1 MAVGYLQICGAL
13 WEMLSIGREKAD
25 DDNEADLP
33 QLRKNHRF
41 FFRKFSQH
49 THLKGRGLKT
59 GVLLVRLRC
68 VSCPVHYPI
77 PLDKRLRLQCVRRI
91 GCLLCVVKCRV
102 AMLQKCARAARS
114 HSSPRKINKCIE
126 QVQLNK

>member
-59 GVLLVRLRC
+59 GGVTCKVEVCILPSTLPYSLR
-68 VSCPVHYPI
+68 
-77 PLDKRLRLQCVRRI
+77 
-91 GCLLCVVKCRV
+91 
-102 AMLQKCARAARS
+102 QKVEITMRT
-114 HSSPRKINKCIE
+114 
-126 QVQLNK
+126 